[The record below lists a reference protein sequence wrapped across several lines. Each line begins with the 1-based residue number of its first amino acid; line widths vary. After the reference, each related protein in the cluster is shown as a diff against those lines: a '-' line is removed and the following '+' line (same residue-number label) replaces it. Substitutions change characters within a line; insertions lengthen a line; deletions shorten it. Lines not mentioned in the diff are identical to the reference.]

1 MWPGSHMI
9 ESRAVWKDL
18 GSRRIGK
25 SLEGVRVRDD
35 IKGHEFLMVYTWCAH
50 VQRRLK
56 VWHQGICRKHD
67 GLKENTCEWVIGHE
81 VEA

>member
-1 MWPGSHMI
+1 MI

-25 SLEGVRVRDD
+25 SLDGVRVKSDV
-35 IKGHEFLMVYTWCAH
+35 KGHGFLMVYIWCAH

-56 VWHQGICRKHD
+56 V
-67 GLKENTCEWVIGHE
+67 
-81 VEA
+81 

>member
-1 MWPGSHMI
+1 VE

-25 SLEGVRVRDD
+25 SLDGDRVRSDV
-35 IKGHEFLMVYTWCAH
+35 KGQGFLIVYTWSAH

-56 VWHQGICRKHD
+56 V
-67 GLKENTCEWVIGHE
+67 
-81 VEA
+81 